1 MSELKGKTVKIGEGR
16 IMFHYGEAEPT
27 DTEYEIVF
35 TIVQCK
41 DCKYWQNHGKKYP
54 TYCVRPDLID
64 LYKDDYGVE
73 MDADDFC
80 SRGKMKEE

>member
-41 DCKYWQNHGKKYP
+41 DCKYWIKRKN
-54 TYCVRPDLID
+54 
-64 LYKDDYGVE
+64 YKDLCTYWAINTE
-73 MDADDFC
+73 AMDFC
-80 SRGKMKEE
+80 SRGELK

>member
-41 DCKYWQNHGKKYP
+41 DCKYWTQQLGNYKGDAYGCCGRL
-54 TYCVRPDLID
+54 TTRPYDFD
-64 LYKDDYGVE
+64 
-73 MDADDFC
+73 MTANDFC
-80 SRGKMKEE
+80 SRGEMRTI